1 MKEKK
6 EVIKMAMIQIEHLTF
21 GYEGRQ
27 EKIFD
32 DVSFVLDTEWKLG
45 IIGRNG
51 KGKTTLLKL
60 LKGSLEYQGKIFT
73 PVSFEY
79 FPFHIQDP
87 DQMVITL
94 FEEIM
99 PDGELWRLQKEMQ
112 MLNLKVESL
121 YQPFSSLSGGEQIK
135 FLLAM
140 MFSKENTFFLIDEPT
155 NHIDEET
162 KQVLVKYFARKK
174 GFLIVSHDR
183 EFLDQIID
191 HVCVLQNTKI
201 EIQKGNFS
209 SWEENQEK
217 EEIFEEKQYEK
228 KKKEIGELKEA
239 IKQSSHWADQI
250 EGSKYHT
257 KNSGL
262 RPDRGYIGHQSAKM
276 MKKVKSIEKRQEKA
290 IIEKESLLQNI
301 DRKEDLKMRY
311 LPYERKELL
320 WIKSLK
326 SPYGEKN
333 DFQFSLE
340 VGERIALVR

>member
-1 MKEKK
+1 
-6 EVIKMAMIQIEHLTF
+6 MIQIEHLTF

-32 DVSFVLDTEWKLG
+32 DVSFVLDTEWRLG

-87 DQMVITL
+87 DQMVIML

-112 MLNLKVESL
+112 MLNLNVESL

-209 SWEENQEK
+209 SWKENQEK

-262 RPDRGYIGHQSAKM
+262 RPDRGYIGHQAAKM
-276 MKKVKSIEKRQEKA
+276 MKKSKVMEKRIEKA
-290 IIEKESLLQNI
+290 IDEKASLLNNI
-301 DRKEDLKMRY
+301 DRND
-311 LPYERKELL
+311 
-320 WIKSLK
+320 SLK
-326 SPYGEKN
+326 IVTLENRKNPLVLAEKLQIKYDN
-333 DFQFSLE
+333 KAILYRYFNKNANRGGYFE
-340 VGERIALVR
+340 V